1 MIDVCAARVWT
12 PHVMLRLALLFA
24 PCLLALGCA
33 APARLSGR
41 YVYLTN
47 RSDEHPVAVGQSDMP
62 QAGGPLHLVPG
73 SPAAGA
79 CMPAEEYE
87 QMFGG
92 TCEHESEGDVPGA
105 DANVRWYCGGSIA
118 VRVRLEPCEEHRDRF
133 RVTELAVATHGE

>member
-1 MIDVCAARVWT
+1 MT
-12 PHVMLRLALLFA
+12 RLALLHA
-24 PCLLALGCA
+24 PSALAIGCVLAIGCA

-41 YVYLTN
+41 FVYLTN

-92 TCEHESEGDVPGA
+92 TCDHESEGDAPGA

-118 VRVRLEPCEEHRDRF
+118 IRVRLEPCEEHRDRF